1 MFFFFFSSY
10 PGTSIIECWSFDL
23 FTFEVII
30 DMYVSIA
37 IFSIGEVSQT
47 ILSSFHSLYFI
58 LLFRGYFYHF
68 NFQLTDL
75 FCFRYSEYSD
85 ILIPSRIFLMSVVVL
100 FVSVCLFF
108 NYSRSLLTDSCI
120 FSILFSRFL
129 IIFTIFILNSLPAS
143 ILFPIHLFGLLC
155 FPLFLHLF
163 GISLSSLFIY
173 LF

>member
-1 MFFFFFSSY
+1 
-10 PGTSIIECWSFDL
+10 
-23 FTFEVII
+23 
-30 DMYVSIA
+30 MYVSIA

-85 ILIPSRIFLMSVVVL
+85 ILIPSRIFLMSIVVL
-100 FVSVCLFF
+100 FVSVCLSF

-129 IIFTIFILNSLPAS
+129 INFTIIILNSFSGSLPVF
-143 ILFPIHLFGLLC
+143 LHLFGLLC
-155 FPLFLHLF
+155 FQFISSFVQYFSAFSFLLILFFNFLCLRYPF
-163 GISLSSLFIY
+163 PRLQG
-173 LF
+173 